1 MTHVLLIGNPN
12 CGKTTLFNALT
23 GDNQRVGNW
32 PGVTVEKKTGELSFN
47 GQVISITD
55 LPGVYS
61 LVANAKGL
69 SQDEQIAAQSIVRM
83 NSDCIINVIDAC
95 HLERHLY
102 LTSQILELGKP
113 VIVALNMMDIAQ
125 QRGISIDIKALE
137 EQLGCPVIPIQA
149 HKNIGISSLQQ
160 ALIKFPTERSPL
172 ILSLAPPV
180 QQALSNLE
188 QQLINKGYSKA
199 LAYYYSR
206 RLAEG
211 DSLLADESIT
221 IDLAQFPES
230 GLGIDVLLAD
240 ARYQK
245 IHEIVSIAQKKHSDA
260 SEHFTAKL
268 DRIVLHRFWALP
280 IFFAMMYLMFLFA
293 INIGGAF
300 QDFFDI
306 STDTVFVQGSAWVLH
321 QWHAPNWL
329 IAIIANGLGKG
340 INTTLTF
347 IPVIAAM
354 FFFLSLLETSGYMAR
369 AAFVVDKAM
378 RAMGLPGKSF
388 VPMIVG
394 FGCNVPAIMAART
407 LDSERDRLLTVM
419 MSPFMSCSARL
430 AIYAVFVAAFFPTG
444 GQNVVFSLYLVGILM
459 AVLTGFILRKT
470 ILKGHASPLILE
482 LPAYHR
488 PAIRRLFKETL
499 LRLRFFVFRAGKLI
513 IPICIILGGLNAI
526 TLGGGI
532 NSGEAS
538 TQSLLSLMGQWIT
551 PLFAPMGIHQ
561 DNWPATV
568 GLLTG
573 MLAKEVVVGTL
584 NSLYAQV
591 GHLGEAAAA
600 HFDFWDG
607 IQAALWSIP
616 HNLSQLGSALWN
628 PVVASAADSQLS
640 QSVYGIMFQRFD
652 GQIGAYAY
660 LLFVLLYIPCV
671 STMAVI
677 RQEAN
682 KQLMWISVIW
692 SFIIAYTVA
701 VVFYQAAK
709 FLEHPQSSVFW
720 IISMLLGLMFVMVLL
735 FYSRQILRRQSVA
748 ANT

>member
-32 PGVTVEKKTGELSFN
+32 PGVTVEKKTGVLTFDE
-47 GQVISITD
+47 QAIEVTD

-61 LVANAKGL
+61 LMANANGL
-69 SQDEQIAAQSIVRM
+69 SQDEQIAAQSIVTM
-83 NSDCIINVIDAC
+83 DSDCIINVIDAC

-113 VIVALNMMDIAQ
+113 VILVLNMMDIAQ
-125 QRGISIDIKALE
+125 QRGIAIDIDALAK
-137 EQLGCPVIPIQA
+137 QLGCPVIPVQA
-149 HKNIGISSLQQ
+149 HKNIGISTLLQ
-160 ALIKFPTERSPL
+160 ALAQFPKVTPPL
-172 ILSLAPPV
+172 DLSLVPSV
-180 QQALSNLE
+180 QHALNTLE
-188 QQLINKGYSKA
+188 QKLINKGYKQA

-211 DSLLADESIT
+211 DALLEDEFLT
-221 IDLAQFPES
+221 MDLNQCPEP

-245 IHEIVSIAQKKHSDA
+245 IHEIVSVAQQKHSDA

-268 DRIVLHRFWALP
+268 DKIVLHRFWALP

-306 STDTVFVQGSAWVLH
+306 STDTLFVQGSAWLL
-321 QWHAPNWL
+321 QRWHAPNWL
-329 IAIIANGLGKG
+329 IAIIANGIGKG

-459 AVLTGFILRKT
+459 AVFTGLILRKT
-470 ILKGHASPLILE
+470 TLKGHASPLILE
-482 LPAYHR
+482 LPAYHK

-513 IPICIILGGLNAI
+513 IPICVILGGLNAI
-526 TLGGGI
+526 TLGGGV
-532 NSGEAS
+532 NSGEAN
-538 TQSLLSLMGQWIT
+538 TESLLSIMGQWIT

-584 NSLYAQV
+584 NSLYAQL
-591 GHLGEAAAA
+591 GHLGETATA
-600 HFDFWDG
+600 HFDLWGG
-607 IQAALWSIP
+607 IQTSLWSIP

-692 SFIIAYTVA
+692 SFIIAYSAA

-709 FLEHPQSSVFW
+709 FLEHPQSSLFW
-720 IISMLLGLMFVMVLL
+720 IISMLLGLMFVIVL
-735 FYSRQILRRQSVA
+735 FVYGGQSLRRSSAA